1 METSQ
6 RRTVAV
12 IGKTISYLALFWAIA
27 NMIILGIGFVL
38 LLFGANPTAGF
49 TEWAYRNLERVM
61 YPFREI
67 FAPVDVGTAGNG
79 VSAVFE
85 SSIVFAMIVYLIVI
99 LLLQSLVNWVVY
111 RIKLLDQRIAQEEY
125 DAQVAAQ
132 TLPYGSDDPAAGG
145 YPAQGT
151 PGTPGMQGTAP
162 R

>member
-12 IGKTISYLALFWAIA
+12 IGKVVSYLALFWAVA
-27 NMIILGIGFVL
+27 NIIILGIGFVL

-79 VSAVFE
+79 VETVFE
-85 SSIVFAMIVYLIVI
+85 SSIVFAMIVYLVVI
-99 LLLQSLVNWVVY
+99 LLLQSLVNWIVHRVKVLEF
-111 RIKLLDQRIAQEEY
+111 RLEREQHEAQLAAQE
-125 DAQVAAQ
+125 
-132 TLPYGSDDPAAGG
+132 LPYGADAPTDRDGTVRAGS
-145 YPAQGT
+145 
-151 PGTPGMQGTAP
+151 
-162 R
+162 